1 MSYLFVRT
9 QYFNIYS
16 ALKTNLR
23 WAWHVYVRLLPY
35 VQMKDVP
42 QYITSDKS
50 DSEYCFYS
58 ESLLAFYSHTLYY
71 RITDLFAT
79 YERQDFIA
87 FLFHQ
92 SRRFGLQIE
101 TQ

>member
-1 MSYLFVRT
+1 M
-9 QYFNIYS
+9 
-16 ALKTNLR
+16 
-23 WAWHVYVRLLPY
+23 HVCLLPC
-35 VQMKDVP
+35 VQMKGVV
-42 QYITSDKS
+42 QHIISDKS

-58 ESLLAFYSHTLYY
+58 ESLPTIYLYTIYYWILTL
-71 RITDLFAT
+71 FST
-79 YERQDFIA
+79 YESQDFIA